1 MGRRTESLAY
11 LDTHILVW
19 LYAGLTEKLT
29 KKAKDTIEWNDLFVS
44 QFSRLEI
51 QYLYEIGRI
60 TTRPAIILKS
70 LGKSINL
77 KIADCKI
84 DKVVNEALHIG
95 WTRDLFDRLLIS
107 EVKAAGSVLITA
119 DKKIL
124 ENSTHAIW

>member
-1 MGRRTESLAY
+1 MGRSKESLAY

-29 KKAKDTIEWNDLFVS
+29 ERAKETIEKSDLLVS

-60 TTRPAIILKS
+60 TAQPAIILKS
-70 LGKSINL
+70 LAGSINL
-77 KIADCKI
+77 KTGDCQI
-84 DKVVNEALHIG
+84 DKLINEALNIG

-107 EVKAAGSVLITA
+107 EVKITGSQLVTA
-119 DKKIL
+119 DKKIRSNL
-124 ENSTHAIW
+124 KNAVW